1 MLHWVWRLERRPPE
15 VPSSLGCCEEGNT
28 EMDQSPSCSYLTN
41 LTGKQQT
48 STASK
53 EHMKTPT
60 TELLAP
66 QENLSSFS
74 SKQMLVSVASLA
86 TSLLQRIS
94 AMTNTYYAGRIPQ
107 QRDFLVPPS
116 LEYCVALEHSSYF
129 SNNNRKT
136 VSSTEGRKKWNPP
149 PKYRN
154 NKFRQEITR
163 YPSSAILANP
173 TASSS
178 VGH

>member
-1 MLHWVWRLERRPPE
+1 M
-15 VPSSLGCCEEGNT
+15 PSSLGCCEEANT
-28 EMDQSPSCSYLTN
+28 EMDQSPSCNYPTN

-86 TSLLQRIS
+86 TSLFQRIS
-94 AMTNTYYAGRIPQ
+94 AMTNMHWLCRQDTAATRLSRSSQFGILCSTGTFILLLQ
-107 QRDFLVPPS
+107 QQQENSFLHRREKEMES
-116 LEYCVALEHSSYF
+116 
-129 SNNNRKT
+129 
-136 VSSTEGRKKWNPP
+136 P

-154 NKFRQEITR
+154 NKFRQEITQ
-163 YPSSAILANP
+163 YPSAILANP

-178 VGH
+178 AGH

>member
-1 MLHWVWRLERRPPE
+1 MKRQTQRWTRVHPAITP
-15 VPSSLGCCEEGNT
+15 
-28 EMDQSPSCSYLTN
+28 
-41 LTGKQQT
+41 QT
-48 STASK
+48 SQASNK
-53 EHMKTPT
+53 
-60 TELLAP
+60 P
-66 QENLSSFS
+66 Q
-74 SKQMLVSVASLA
+74 
-86 TSLLQRIS
+86 LLQKNIWKPRLQNYSPHRRTCPLSLQNRCWFQWLHLLRPYFSVFQRWRTCID
-94 AMTNTYYAGRIPQ
+94 YAGRMPQ

-129 SNNNRKT
+129 SISRATGKQFPPQKGERN
-136 VSSTEGRKKWNPP
+136 GIPP

-178 VGH
+178 AGH